1 MPIVT
6 NSTQIIETVDKTTAA
21 VFTVKESFTLNM
33 DFQDSYNNPTSD
45 VYKDIYASAETNC
58 QEYMSKDCSVQG
70 LNFRSGSTIADF
82 SLSSSSQDASQ
93 LQLAKDEMLNQL
105 AEKYPV
111 DIFSNTLYMSVG
123 EVTSEEIIAGD
134 SVTLTCGPPPTNFGL
149 NLRVVWTLDGTVLQT
164 TKPSDDGT
172 SKYKITT
179 FYKIHDGQYTCKMSR
194 ADGATFTQS
203 RNLKSKPAPLITVK
217 PIIGSLKCPGSLT
230 LECSVR
236 GDYQVEFKG
245 LDPPSSSPDSEIK
258 HEYQAPDGCTP
269 EEKTITCQVTTKP
282 EVKKII
288 KLTLNP
294 NVLCEGDD
302 VFSAGPE
309 GFFAVGPCKEGMVG
323 NKTAVCKDDGTY
335 GDIQDN
341 CVLEVIQN
349 LLDQSE
355 ELDKVTLPGFL
366 ETLKDATINN
376 TKTITDSPAT
386 INAMVNILENI
397 ARRVD
402 FLNITINEESTRN
415 ILESAGVL
423 TTDAAKKS
431 WDQLNSNNTGT
442 RNASS
447 SFLSAFEGITA
458 HVVNEPFK
466 INTQNIIFTKTNFTN
481 IFNAD
486 FNSSLEVE
494 IPEAGGE
501 KQSISVILFA
511 SMDNVL
517 PVREKTN
524 TSSSVINGRVAL
536 IQPES
541 DLTNISIAF
550 DVLNETLGNP
560 KCVFWDFK
568 LFDGLGGWSEDG
580 CSFVMS
586 ENGSVTCNC
595 NHTTSFSILMS
606 PSSYTDPPL
615 EYITYIGLGISMGS
629 LIICLIIEGIVWRKI
644 RKNTT
649 SYLRHVSI
657 VNIAVSLLIA
667 DIWFFIGAAISKTT
681 NAPACTAATFFI
693 HFFYLALFFWM
704 LASALLLLYRMV
716 NVFDGG
722 LSKASMLAIGF
733 SLGYGA
739 PLIIATI
746 TIAVT
751 APSNEYI
758 RGDVV
763 CWLNWDES
771 KALLGFVIPAL
782 LIVAV
787 NLIILIVVIFKMLR
801 RRSGENAAQAG
812 EKHVLLVIARS
823 LAVLTPFFGIT
834 WGLGIGIMVRPNNR
848 GIHITFALFNSLQGF
863 FILVFG
869 TLLDRTVRS
878 EIRKSQRSTSQT
890 RTRSTSAG
898 TISSGFGNLFRRFR
912 KGKRSTSGYQV
923 SSNGSMDSSSN
934 T

>member
-1 MPIVT
+1 EQGP
-6 NSTQIIETVDKTTAA
+6 NSFSTKHVLLIWELIFFFYLFCLLTQ
-21 VFTVKESFTLNM
+21 
-33 DFQDSYNNPTSD
+33 
-45 VYKDIYASAETNC
+45 
-58 QEYMSKDCSVQG
+58 
-70 LNFRSGSTIADF
+70 
-82 SLSSSSQDASQ
+82 
-93 LQLAKDEMLNQL
+93 
-105 AEKYPV
+105 
-111 DIFSNTLYMSVG
+111 
-123 EVTSEEIIAGD
+123 
-134 SVTLTCGPPPTNFGL
+134 
-149 NLRVVWTLDGTVLQT
+149 
-164 TKPSDDGT
+164 
-172 SKYKITT
+172 
-179 FYKIHDGQYTCKMSR
+179 
-194 ADGATFTQS
+194 
-203 RNLKSKPAPLITVK
+203 
-217 PIIGSLKCPGSLT
+217 
-230 LECSVR
+230 
-236 GDYQVEFKG
+236 
-245 LDPPSSSPDSEIK
+245 
-258 HEYQAPDGCTP
+258 
-269 EEKTITCQVTTKP
+269 
-282 EVKKII
+282 
-288 KLTLNP
+288 
-294 NVLCEGDD
+294 
-302 VFSAGPE
+302 
-309 GFFAVGPCKEGMVG
+309 
-323 NKTAVCKDDGTY
+323 
-335 GDIQDN
+335 
-341 CVLEVIQN
+341 
-349 LLDQSE
+349 
-355 ELDKVTLPGFL
+355 
-366 ETLKDATINN
+366 
-376 TKTITDSPAT
+376 
-386 INAMVNILENI
+386 
-397 ARRVD
+397 
-402 FLNITINEESTRN
+402 N

-848 GIHITFALFNSLQGF
+848 GIHITFALFNSLQLSINSG
-863 FILVFG
+863 
-869 TLLDRTVRS
+869 
-878 EIRKSQRSTSQT
+878 QY
-890 RTRSTSAG
+890 SAW
-898 TISSGFGNLFRRFR
+898 I
-912 KGKRSTSGYQV
+912 Y
-923 SSNGSMDSSSN
+923 
-934 T
+934 